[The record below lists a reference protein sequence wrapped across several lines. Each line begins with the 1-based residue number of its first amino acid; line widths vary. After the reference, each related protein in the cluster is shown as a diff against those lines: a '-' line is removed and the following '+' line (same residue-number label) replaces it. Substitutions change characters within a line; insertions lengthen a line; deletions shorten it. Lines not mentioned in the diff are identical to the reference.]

1 MAKQVYF
8 IAGASRGI
16 GLSWAT
22 ILSKNPENV
31 VIATARNPAAA
42 TSLQELSKADNV
54 HVLPLDMDD
63 EKTFETAKAEVLK
76 MTDSID
82 VFINN
87 AGICNAHEKVLD
99 TSKEDFLSHFYT
111 NTLGPFFL
119 LRTFH
124 DLVKK
129 GSQKKVIFVSS
140 TAGTI
145 SLEPTYVSS
154 AYGLS
159 KAALNFGVRQIARD
173 LSEEGFTVVA
183 VHPGFVG
190 TDMVFN
196 AKERF
201 LKSNPHAKD
210 FYAPD
215 SYISPD
221 ESAQALVSLVEKLTK
236 EDTNKFLSYDGA
248 QLPW

>member
-31 VIATARNPAAA
+31 VIATARKPAAA
-42 TSLQELSKADNV
+42 TGLQELSKADNV
-54 HVLPLDMDD
+54 HVLALDMDD

-76 MTDSID
+76 ITDSID

-99 TSKEDFLSHFYT
+99 TTKEEFLSHFYT
-111 NTLGPFFL
+111 NALGPFFL

-140 TAGTI
+140 SAGTI
-145 SLEPTYVSS
+145 SVDPTYVTS

-183 VHPGFVG
+183 VHPGLVG
-190 TDMVFN
+190 TEMVLN
-196 AKERF
+196 AADAF
-201 LKSNPHAKD
+201 VKSNPH
-210 FYAPD
+210 FEGMFTPET
-215 SYISPD
+215 YISPE
-221 ESAQALVSLVEKLTK
+221 ESAKGLVALVEKLTK
-236 EDTNKFLSYDGA
+236 EDTNKFLNYDGTE
-248 QLPW
+248 LPW